1 MKEKSSIHGAPEPAA
16 SPYMT
21 NSPNSAA
28 RVEPFS
34 EPAVDRSEQVASLLH
49 LALVTPEARE
59 AHCGAEFPGCE
70 RTLEILGQVHAAQ
83 RAEREEKEREVKA
96 LKVYCGPT

>member
-28 RVEPFS
+28 RLEAFCKPPVN
-34 EPAVDRSEQVASLLH
+34 RSEQVASLLH

-70 RTLEILGQVHAAQ
+70 RTLEIPGQVHAAQ

-96 LKVYCGPT
+96 LKVYCRPT